1 MTLDQVD
8 SLFTYWRSSPPVHEM
23 VASYLGIKP
32 EESTVTEAP
41 AISNDERDLVERMR
55 ERMAARG

>member
-8 SLFTYWRSSPPVHEM
+8 SLFTYWRSSPPLHEM

-32 EESTVTEAP
+32 EAAATEAP
-41 AISNDERDLVERMR
+41 VISEDERDLVERMR

>member
-8 SLFTYWRSSPPVHEM
+8 SLFTYWRSSPPIHEM

-32 EESTVTEAP
+32 EETESAQP
-41 AISNDERDLVERMR
+41 SISESEKAFVEKMR